1 MKVFVLPK
9 SQQVILAILLVLI
22 GFNIFLPI
30 IVAIFKIEIL
40 YFPKLKKIILTIFFI
55 FISFYI
61 FLTIIGAIFKIEIL
75 EFGLIFIKVLDSIT
89 LMVAIIFVYR
99 QIKRKGF

>member
-30 IVAIFKIEIL
+30 I
-40 YFPKLKKIILTIFFI
+40 
-55 FISFYI
+55 
-61 FLTIIGAIFKIEIL
+61 GAIFKIEIL
-75 EFGLIFIKVLDSIT
+75 EFGSIFIKVLDSIT
-89 LMVAIIFVYR
+89 LMVAIVFVYR

>member
-1 MKVFVLPK
+1 MPK

-30 IVAIFKIEIL
+30 I
-40 YFPKLKKIILTIFFI
+40 
-55 FISFYI
+55 
-61 FLTIIGAIFKIEIL
+61 GAIFQIEIL
-75 EFGLIFIKVLDSIT
+75 EFGSIFIKILDSIT
-89 LMVAIIFVYR
+89 LLIAIIFVYR

>member
-30 IVAIFKIEIL
+30 IGE
-40 YFPKLKKIILTIFFI
+40 
-55 FISFYI
+55 
-61 FLTIIGAIFKIEIL
+61 IFKIEIL
-75 EFGLIFIKVLDSIT
+75 EFGSIFIKVLDSIT

>member
-30 IVAIFKIEIL
+30 IG
-40 YFPKLKKIILTIFFI
+40 
-55 FISFYI
+55 S
-61 FLTIIGAIFKIEIL
+61 IFKIEIL
-75 EFGLIFIKVLDSIT
+75 EFGSIFIKVLDSIT